1 MNVIR
6 FTEPRAF
13 IQHAGRFL
21 LAREAEH
28 NLILGLAAELEHNL
42 FVWGS
47 QPYMVVAEDAGRV
60 AGAALMTPPH
70 NLILS
75 RIEDDAAL
83 HAIAA
88 DVATFKAALPG
99 VLAASAQA
107 VRFAEIWCAPRG
119 LRPQRNVAERI
130 FQLTAVRP
138 PRAVPGNMRAANE
151 ADRALL
157 VAWLAAFHAEAT
169 PHNAGGTT
177 EETAAQTEQAA
188 DRWFSSPSRT
198 MYLWDDGGPVSL
210 AGTGG
215 PTPHGIRIGP
225 VYTPPAQRQRGYASA
240 LVAAASQR
248 QLDAGRAFCFLY
260 TDLSN
265 PTSNHIYQEIGYQP
279 VVDVDE
285 IRFEDIARRC

>member
-1 MNVIR
+1 MNVVR
-6 FTEPRAF
+6 LTEPQAF
-13 IQHAGRFL
+13 IQHAGSFL
-21 LAREAEH
+21 LEREAEH
-28 NLILGLAAELEHNL
+28 NLMLGLAAELEHNL
-42 FVWGS
+42 LVWGS
-47 QPYMVVAEDAGRV
+47 QPYMAVVKDAGRV
-60 AGAALMTPPH
+60 IGAALMTPPH

-75 RIEDDAAL
+75 HMEEDAAL

-88 DVATFKAALPG
+88 DVATFDAAPPG

-107 VRFAEIWCAPRG
+107 ARFAEIWCAPRG

-138 PRAVPGNMRAANE
+138 TRAVPGSMRVATK
-151 ADRALL
+151 ADRPLL
-157 VAWLAAFHAEAT
+157 VAWIGAFHAEAT
-169 PHNAGGTT
+169 PHNAGATA
-177 EETAAQTEQAA
+177 EETAAHAEKAA
-188 DRWFSSPSRT
+188 DRWFSSPTRT
-198 MYLWDDGGPVSL
+198 MYLWDDGEPVAL

-215 PTPHGIRIGP
+215 PTAHGIRIGP
-225 VYTPPAQRQRGYASA
+225 VYTPPEQRQRGYASA

-248 QLDAGRAFCFLY
+248 QLDSGRAFCFLY

-285 IRFEDIARRC
+285 IRFEE